1 MKFAYLKA
9 PFVVEIRDLPPEP
22 VGDDDVLLRIKACGV
37 CGSDI
42 NNGYNRAEFKPFGHE
57 IAGVVEQTGKQVKNL
72 KAGDT
77 VAVESSSFCG
87 NCPNC
92 RNGHVELCTNK
103 SLFAPMY
110 NGFAEAIVAKAHTL
124 VKFDGISFEEASM
137 LEPFGVA
144 MDLAMVTDVQLGDHV
159 VVMGAGPIG
168 ILAVRLAKLR
178 GASKVTV
185 CARSHSVRRIALARQ
200 YGADAVIE
208 TDKISVQQALD
219 GVEVNRVMVT
229 TPPKTIADA
238 VDIASFGAT
247 ICAIGIGRDEPDSL
261 CTLNINRMHFKRL
274 QLRFSHATPALFFPQ
289 CNELVKAGLVDL
301 KSLISH
307 TFPLER
313 MQEAMLACRDDKAA
327 VVKVLMVNP

>member
-1 MKFAYLKA
+1 MKFAYLNA
-9 PFVVEIRDLPPEP
+9 PFAVEIRDVPLGP
-22 VGDDDVLLRIKACGV
+22 VGEDDVLLRVKACGV

-42 NNGYNRAEFKPFGHE
+42 NNGYNRTEFKPFGHE
-57 IAGVVEQTGKQVKNL
+57 ISGIVEQVGSHVTNVKV
-72 KAGDT
+72 GDR

-87 NCPNC
+87 DCAAC

-103 SLFAPMY
+103 SLFAPQY

-124 VKFDGISFEEASM
+124 VKFDGLSFEEAAV

-178 GASKVTV
+178 GAAKVKV
-185 CARSHSVRRIALARQ
+185 CAHSHSLRRIQLARQ
-200 YGADAVIE
+200 YGADEIIE
-208 TDKISVQQALD
+208 TDKITVQDALQ
-219 GVEVNRVMVT
+219 GTPVQRIMVT
-229 TPPKTIADA
+229 TPPQTIADA
-238 VDIASFGAT
+238 VDIASFGAI
-247 ICAIGIGRDEPDSL
+247 ICAIGIAKDEQSSL
-261 CTLNINRMHFKRL
+261 CALNINRMHFKRL

-289 CNELVKAGLVDL
+289 CNELIKAGLVDV

-307 TFPLER
+307 TFPLDR
-313 MQEAMLACRDDKAA
+313 MQEAMRLCRDDKAN